1 MASFWNIRHVEEK
14 FIEHLF
20 FARYCVKHQKL
31 YMETSYKRWGI
42 YNNSI
47 NEARAFSFSVLSS
60 TGLRSLQGAY
70 DYFPSSST
78 LDIIMIIFIP
88 KPSKFLECLHQQ
100 SSTMFIHAQLQ
111 YQILLFLPWNLPVRI
126 TLLWDF
132 RPHLIASYKPLL
144 HLFLN

>member
-1 MASFWNIRHVEEK
+1 MASFCNIRHVEEK

-60 TGLRSLQGAY
+60 KVFARGLWLFSFQLNPWHYHDNFYTQALKV
-70 DYFPSSST
+70 PWMS
-78 LDIIMIIFIP
+78 
-88 KPSKFLECLHQQ
+88 

-111 YQILLFLPWNLPVRI
+111 HQIRLFLPWNLPVRI

-132 RPHLIASYKPLL
+132 RLHLIASYKPLL